1 MILAWLV
8 PVIVGIAVV
17 LQGGFNRQV
26 SQQWGLASTVL
37 VNGIVFLVVALL
49 LWFVMKLRPGF
60 LPREFLPPADGGAVA
75 IWRVILPGVFGV
87 LIVIGLPWAI
97 TRLGA
102 LGAILILLVTQLVVS
117 MIWDALVEGVS
128 VQPLR
133 VAGAALALVGAWL
146 AQPPR

>member
-1 MILAWLV
+1 MILAWLI
-8 PVIVGIAVV
+8 PVVVGVAVV

-26 SQQWGLASTVL
+26 SQQWGMATTVL
-37 VNGIVFLVVALL
+37 VNGVVFLGVALL
-49 LWFVMKLRPGF
+49 LWAIMKLRPDF
-60 LPREFLPPADGGAVA
+60 LPREFLPPENGGAVA
-75 IWRVILPGVFGV
+75 PWRFILPGVFGV

-117 MIWDALVEGVS
+117 IIWDALVEGVP

-133 VAGAALALVGAWL
+133 VAGTVLALAGAWL
-146 AQPPR
+146 AQPHR

>member
-1 MILAWLV
+1 MILAWLI
-8 PVIVGIAVV
+8 PVFVGVAVV

-26 SQQWGLASTVL
+26 SQQWGMATTVL
-37 VNGIVFLVVALL
+37 VNGMVFLGVALL
-49 LWFVMKLRPGF
+49 LWAIMKLRPGF
-60 LPREFLPPADGGAVA
+60 LPREFLPPEDGGAVA
-75 IWRVILPGVFGV
+75 LWRVILPGVFGV
-87 LIVIGLPWAI
+87 LIVIGLPFAI

-133 VAGAALALVGAWL
+133 VAGTVLALVGAWL
-146 AQPPR
+146 AQPHR